1 MIKRIIEFS
10 AHNRFLVLMITS
22 LMVGLGIYSMN
33 HIPLDAIP
41 DLSDTQVI
49 IYSKWDRSPDI
60 IENQVTY
67 PIVSAMLGAP
77 KVKSVRGFSD
87 YGFSYVYVIFEDG
100 VDLYWARSR
109 VLESLNRLGSQ
120 MPSGV
125 KTEIGPDATSV
136 GWVYQ
141 YALRD
146 ESGKFN
152 SSDLRSMQD
161 WLLKFQLQSVPGVA
175 EVATVG
181 GFVKQYQIKVD
192 PTKLQQFQVTMSQV
206 MDAVR
211 NSNQESGARTIEFSG
226 TEAMVRSRALVDKI
240 EDIENAVVFYNPR
253 SRAPIVVKQ
262 LASVSVGPEMRRGVT
277 DFNGLGDTVG
287 GIIVMRQGENVPEV
301 IGRVKAKLAEIQTA
315 LPEGVKVISVYDR
328 STLIDR
334 AMETL
339 KGTLTEELIIVS
351 LVILLFL
358 WHIPSAIVPIVTIP
372 IAVLLSF
379 IPLYYFGLSS
389 NIMSLSGIAI
399 SIGVL
404 VDGAIVEVENAYRK
418 IQIWDQNGRKED
430 FFSVRLSALTE
441 VGPSVFFSLLVI
453 AVAFLPIFTL
463 IDQEGR
469 LFRPLAFSKTFAM
482 AIAALLAV
490 TLDPAI
496 RMLFARSEKFKTKSP
511 LLNRVGNAVF
521 VGTYYDEHKHPI
533 SRRLFAVYEPV
544 IEWVLT
550 HKKKALAFALAGMI
564 SIGPGFMLLGSEF
577 MPTLHE
583 GSLLYMPTA
592 LPGISITEA
601 QRVLTLQ
608 DQILKTFPEVDTV
621 FGKAG
626 RADTSTDTAPLSMIE
641 TTISLKPQSEWRK
654 ESRWYSKLPEL
665 FKAPFQRIW
674 PETISEEK
682 LIDELNEKLSFIG
695 MPNIWTMPIKN
706 RIDMLSTGIRSA
718 IGLKIF
724 GPDLKTIQS
733 IGEKIEKQIM
743 TVEGTRSVIAER
755 IASGYFLDIDFD
767 REKLKIYGL
776 SLRDAQ
782 DQAMTSV
789 GGDNVSQIL
798 AGRERYPIQVRLA
811 PSFRQDPEQ
820 ISRTLITTPTGAQIP
835 LNEIAKVHFKDGPSM
850 IRDENAQLVGY
861 VYIDID
867 PSKVDIGTYVTR
879 AKEVLRDKV
888 EIPKGYLVTW
898 SGQFENMERVKAR
911 LKFVIPITLIFIMFL
926 LYFNTKSWVKTAI
939 VLLAVPFSLIGAV
952 WFLVFLGYN
961 LSIAAW
967 VGMIA
972 LLGLD
977 AETGVFMLMYLDLAF
992 DERVE
997 KNQMKTHDDLKRAVI
1012 EGAVH
1017 RVRPKLMTVAALF
1030 MGLIPIMWSLGAGS
1044 DVMKRIAAPMI
1055 GGLVSSFLLELLIYP
1070 VVFYLWKS
1078 RAHFNVPFSKLFD
1091 EKPALTED
1099 PE

>member
-10 AHNRFLVLMITS
+10 AHNRFLILAITS
-22 LMVGLGIYSMN
+22 VFMALGIYSLN
-33 HIPLDAIP
+33 RIPLDAIP

-60 IENQVTY
+60 VENQVTY

-109 VLESLNRLGSQ
+109 VLESLNRIVSQ
-120 MPSGV
+120 LPTGV

-152 SSDLRSMQD
+152 SSDMRSMQD
-161 WLLKFQLQSVPGVA
+161 WLIKFQLQSVPGVA
-175 EVATVG
+175 EVAAVG

-192 PTKLQQFQVTMSQV
+192 PTKLQQFQVSMNQV

-226 TEAMVRSRALVDKI
+226 TEAMVRSRALVEKI
-240 EDIENAVVFYNPR
+240 EDIENAVVNYNPR
-253 SRAPIVVKQ
+253 SRAPVVVKQ
-262 LASVSVGPEMRRGVT
+262 VATVSVGPEMRRGVT

-301 IGRVKAKLAEIQTA
+301 IERVKTKLAEVQKA
-315 LPEGVKVISVYDR
+315 LPEGVKIISVYDR

-339 KGTLTEELIIVS
+339 KGTLVEELIIVS

-372 IAVLLSF
+372 ISVLLAF
-379 IPLYYFGLSS
+379 IPLYFFGLSS

-418 IQIWDQNGRKED
+418 IQIWDHNGRKED
-430 FFSVRLSALTE
+430 FFQVRLSALTE

-469 LFRPLAFSKTFAM
+469 LFRPLAFSKNFAM
-482 AIAALLAV
+482 AIAALLAI

-496 RMLFARSEKFKTKSP
+496 RMLFARSEKFKTENA
-511 LLNRVGNAVF
+511 LLNRIGNATL

-544 IEWVLT
+544 IEWVLQ
-550 HKKKALAFALAGMI
+550 HKKKTLGFALVAI
-564 SIGPGFMLLGSEF
+564 FSVVPGFMLLGSEF

-592 LPGISITEA
+592 LPGISVSEA
-601 QRVLTLQ
+601 QRILTLQ

-626 RADTSTDTAPLSMIE
+626 RAETSTDTAPLSMIE
-641 TTISLKPQSEWRK
+641 TTITLKPSSEWRK
-654 ESRWYSKLPEL
+654 EKRWYSFLPEFTKL
-665 FKAPFQRIW
+665 PFQRIW

-682 LIDELNEKLSFIG
+682 LIDQLNEKLMFVG

-706 RIDMLSTGIRSA
+706 RIDMLSTGIRSP
-718 IGLKIF
+718 IGIKIF
-724 GPDLKTIQS
+724 GPDLKTIQD
-733 IGEKIEKQIM
+733 IGEKIEQKIR

-767 REKLKIYGL
+767 REKLKIYGI
-776 SLRDAQ
+776 SLKEAQ
-782 DQAMTSV
+782 DQSMASI

-798 AGRERYPIQVRLA
+798 AGRERYPVQVRLA
-811 PSFRQDPEQ
+811 PGFRQDPEK
-820 ISRTLITTPTGAQIP
+820 IKRTLITTPTGAQIP
-835 LNEIAKVHFKDGPSM
+835 LSEVATVRFTDGPSM

-867 PSKVDIGTYVTR
+867 PAKIDIGTYVNR
-879 AKEVLRDKV
+879 AKEILNK
-888 EIPKGYLVTW
+888 EIEVPKGYLISW
-898 SGQFENMERVKAR
+898 SGQFENMERVKER
-911 LKFVIPITLIFIMFL
+911 LKFVIPVTLILIMFL

-992 DERVE
+992 DERLQ
-997 KNQMKTHDDLKRAVI
+997 KNQMNSLVDLKQAVI

-1055 GGLVSSFLLELLIYP
+1055 GGLISSFLLELLIYP
-1070 VVFYLWKS
+1070 VIFYLWK
-1078 RAHFNVPFSKLFD
+1078 AKVHFKVPKTELFN
-1091 EKPALTED
+1091 
-1099 PE
+1099 

>member
-10 AHNRFLVLMITS
+10 AHNRFLVLAITS
-22 LMVGLGIYSMN
+22 VFIALGIYSMKR
-33 HIPLDAIP
+33 IPLDAIP

-67 PIVSAMLGAP
+67 PVVSAMLGAP

-109 VLESLNRLGSQ
+109 VLESLNRIQSKL
-120 MPSGV
+120 PSGV

-152 SSDLRSMQD
+152 SSDMRSMQD
-161 WLLKFQLQSVPGVA
+161 WLVKFQLQSVPGVA
-175 EVATVG
+175 EVGAVG

-192 PTKLQQFQVTMSQV
+192 PTKLQQFQVTMAQV
-206 MDAVR
+206 IDAVR
-211 NSNQESGARTIEFSG
+211 SSNQESGARTIEFSG
-226 TEAMVRSRALVDKI
+226 TEAMVRSRALVDKV

-253 SRAPIVVKQ
+253 SRAPVVVKQ
-262 LASVSVGPEMRRGVT
+262 LATVSVGPEMRRGVT

-287 GIIVMRQGENVPEV
+287 GIVVMRQGENVPEV
-301 IGRVKAKLAEIQTA
+301 IERVKAKLSEIQTA
-315 LPEGVKVISVYDR
+315 LPEGVKIVTVYDR

-372 IAVLLSF
+372 VAVILAF
-379 IPLYYFGLSS
+379 IPLYFFGLSS

-418 IQIWDQNGRKED
+418 IQIWDHNGRKED
-430 FFSVRLSALTE
+430 FFKVRLSALTE

-463 IDQEGR
+463 VDQEGR
-469 LFRPLAFSKTFAM
+469 LFKPLAYSKNFAM
-482 AIAALLAV
+482 AIAALLAI

-511 LLNRVGNAVF
+511 LLNRIGNATL
-521 VGTYYDEHKHPI
+521 VGTYYDEHRHPI
-533 SRRLFAVYEPV
+533 SRRLFAIYEP
-544 IEWVLT
+544 IIDWVLR
-550 HKKKALAFALAGMI
+550 HKKKTLVFAFAGII
-564 SIGPGFMLLGSEF
+564 SIIPGFMMLGSEF

-592 LPGISITEA
+592 LPGISVSEA
-601 QRVLTLQ
+601 QRVLTQQ

-641 TTISLKPQSEWRK
+641 TTISLKPHSEWRK
-654 ESRWYSKLPEL
+654 EKRWYSFLPEL
-665 FKAPFQRIW
+665 IKPPFQRIW

-682 LIDELNEKLSFIG
+682 LIDELNEKLSFVG

-706 RIDMLSTGIRSA
+706 RIDMLSTGIRSP
-718 IGLKIF
+718 IGIKIF
-724 GPDLKTIQS
+724 GPDLKTIQD
-733 IGEKIEKQIM
+733 IGEKIERQI
-743 TVEGTRSVIAER
+743 TTIEGTRSVIAER

-776 SLRDAQ
+776 SLKDAQ

-789 GGDNVSQIL
+789 GGDNVSEIL

-820 ISRTLITTPTGAQIP
+820 IKRTLITTPTGAQIP
-835 LNEIAKVHFKDGPSM
+835 LSEIAFVRFKDGPSM

-867 PSKVDIGTYVTR
+867 PAKIDIGTYVSR
-879 AKEVLRDKV
+879 AKEVLGKTV
-888 EIPKGYLVTW
+888 EVPKGYLISW
-898 SGQFENMERVKAR
+898 SGQFENMERVKER
-911 LKFVIPITLIFIMFL
+911 LKFVIPITLILIMFL
-926 LYFNTKSWVKTAI
+926 LYFNTKSWVKTGI
-939 VLLAVPFSLIGAV
+939 VLLAVPFSLIGAA

-992 DERVE
+992 DERVQ
-997 KNQMKTHDDLKRAVI
+997 KDKMKSLGDLRQAVI

-1055 GGLVSSFLLELLIYP
+1055 GGLLTSFLLELLIYP
-1070 VVFYLWKS
+1070 VVFYIWKS
-1078 RAHFNVPFSKLFD
+1078 KSYFKIPIAKQLKEVES
-1091 EKPALTED
+1091 
-1099 PE
+1099 

>member
-1 MIKRIIEFS
+1 MIKRLIEFS
-10 AHNRFLVLMITS
+10 AHNRFLVLAVTS
-22 LMVGLGIYSMN
+22 VLMVLGIYSLN
-33 HIPLDAIP
+33 RIPLDAIP

-49 IYSKWDRSPDI
+49 IYSRWDRSPDI

-87 YGFSYVYVIFEDG
+87 YGFSYAYVIFEDG

-109 VLESLNRLGSQ
+109 VLESLNRIQSQ
-120 MPSGV
+120 LPAGV

-136 GWVYQ
+136 GWIYQ

-146 ESGKFN
+146 ESGNFN

-161 WLLKFQLQSVPGVA
+161 WLIKFQLQSVPGVA
-175 EVATVG
+175 EVAAVG

-192 PTKLQQFQVTMSQV
+192 PTKLQQFQISMTQV

-226 TEAMVRSRALVDKI
+226 TEAMVRSRALVDKV
-240 EDIENAVVFYNPR
+240 EDIENAVVYYNPR
-253 SRAPIVVKQ
+253 SRAPVLVKQ
-262 LASVSVGPEMRRGVT
+262 LATVSVGPEMRRGIT

-287 GIIVMRQGENVPEV
+287 GIIVMRQGENVPAV
-301 IGRVKAKLAEIQTA
+301 IEKVKEKLSEIQKA
-315 LPEGVKVISVYDR
+315 LPEGVKIVSVYDR
-328 STLIDR
+328 SNLIER

-339 KGTLTEELIIVS
+339 KGTLFEELLIVS

-358 WHIPSAIVPIVTIP
+358 WHIPSAIVPILTIP
-372 IAVLLSF
+372 ISVLLAF
-379 IPLYYFGLSS
+379 IPLYFLGLSS

-418 IQIWDQNGRKED
+418 IQLWDEGGRKED
-430 FFSVRLSALTE
+430 FFQVRLSALTE

-463 IDQEGR
+463 VDQEGR
-469 LFRPLAFSKTFAM
+469 LFRPLAYSKTFAM
-482 AIAALLAV
+482 AMAALLAV

-496 RMLFARSEKFKTKSP
+496 RMLFARADKFKTKSP
-511 LLNRVGNAVF
+511 LLNRIGNAAL
-521 VGTYYDEHKHPI
+521 VGTYYSEHKHPI
-533 SRRLFAVYEPV
+533 SKRLFAIYEP
-544 IEWVLT
+544 IIDWVLRHQRKT
-550 HKKKALAFALAGMI
+550 LAFAVAGII
-564 SIGPGFMLLGSEF
+564 SIVPGFMILGSEF

-592 LPGISITEA
+592 LPGISISEA

-608 DQILKTFPEVDTV
+608 DKIIKSFPEVETV

-626 RADTSTDTAPLSMIE
+626 RAETSTDTAALSMIE
-641 TTISLKPQSEWRK
+641 TTIALKPTSEWRK
-654 ESRWYSKLPEL
+654 EKRWYSFMPE
-665 FKAPFQRIW
+665 FTKAPFQRIW

-682 LIDELNEKLSFIG
+682 LVDDLNEKLAFIG

-706 RIDMLSTGIRSA
+706 RIDMLSTGIRSP

-733 IGEKIEKQIM
+733 IGEQIEKQIA
-743 TVEGTRSVIAER
+743 TVDGTRSVIAER
-755 IASGYFLDIDFD
+755 IAGGYFLDVDFD
-767 REKLKIYGL
+767 REKLKIYGI
-776 SLRDAQ
+776 SLKEAQ
-782 DQAMTSV
+782 DQAMASV
-789 GGDNVSQIL
+789 GGETVSQIL

-811 PSFRQDPEQ
+811 PSFRQDIEQ
-820 ISRTLITTPTGAQIP
+820 IKRTLITTPTGAQLP
-835 LNEIAKVHFKDGPSM
+835 LSELANVRFKDGPSM

-867 PSKVDIGTYVTR
+867 PEKIDVGTYVNR
-879 AKEVLRDKV
+879 AKEAIAQKV
-888 EIPKGYLVTW
+888 DVPTGYLISW

-911 LKFVIPITLIFIMFL
+911 LKFVIPITLVLIIFL
-926 LYFNTKSWVKTAI
+926 LYFNTKSLVKTGI

-992 DERVE
+992 DERV
-997 KNQMKTHDDLKRAVI
+997 KKGKMTSLDDLKSAVI

-1017 RVRPKLMTVAALF
+1017 RVRPKLMTVSALF
-1030 MGLIPIMWSLGAGS
+1030 LGLIPIMWSLGAGS

-1070 VVFYLWKS
+1070 VVFYIWKS
-1078 RAHFNVPFSKLFD
+1078 KSHFKIPFSKTK
-1091 EKPALTED
+1091 EV
-1099 PE
+1099 